1 MTDIAIT
8 LCCDES
14 LQYNSTFSN
23 EISLELIKKAGFK
36 KVFLS
41 WVNNGWGET
50 HEKIFDLCKKHD
62 IEIAFAHIGYRGTH
76 AVTNL
81 WKDGKLGDEVAEAIC
96 QDLEKVKEHGISIA
110 VMHVSKSNEN
120 PVLSQLG
127 IRRFEKI
134 VAKAEELGIEL
145 ALENTAWKGVLEY
158 IFDNIKSDKLKV
170 CYDSGHDHAHFKD
183 TFDFKKFKGL
193 IVATHM
199 HDNHANGDEHLLP
212 FDGTVDWTHYVV
224 ENLKN
229 AEYEG
234 TLSCEACYR
243 NEYEKIEP
251 QKFFEMAYERML
263 ELNKRLKGREK

>member
-23 EISLELIKKAGFK
+23 ENSLDLIKKAGFK

-50 HEKIFDLCKKHD
+50 HERMFDLCKKND
-62 IEIAFAHIGYRGTH
+62 IEVVFAHVGYRGTH
-76 AVTNL
+76 AVANL
-81 WKDGKLGDEVAEAIC
+81 WKLGDLGEGVVDAIC
-96 QDLEKVKEHGISIA
+96 RDLEIVKKHGISSV

-120 PVLSQLG
+120 PVLSNIGIERIKKIVEKAEKLG
-127 IRRFEKI
+127 ID
-134 VAKAEELGIEL
+134 L
-145 ALENTAWKGVLEY
+145 ALENTAWEGVLEY
-158 IFDNIKSDKLKV
+158 IFDNIKSDRLKV

-183 TFDFKKFKGL
+183 RFNFERFKGL
-193 IVATHM
+193 IVATHI
-199 HDNHANGDEHLLP
+199 HDNHANADEHLLP
-212 FDGTVDWTHYVV
+212 FDGNVDWNCVV

-229 AEYEG
+229 SEYRS

-243 NEYEKIEP
+243 NQYEKVEP
-251 QKFFEMAYERML
+251 KTFFKLAYQ
-263 ELNKRLKGREK
+263 RLSDLDKKLKSREN